1 MTPLRTLLA
10 AAAVVG
16 LVGAGAALYP
26 GSIPAH
32 ASPPS
37 APTALTDSSIPDVA
51 ERVVDSVVNIST
63 SHAVET
69 GPASFDPFFSD
80 PFSPGFGEP
89 GDRKAMSKGSGVVV
103 TASGRILTNAH
114 VVKDADDITV
124 TLHDG
129 NDYDAKVVGVDPKA
143 DLAVLQLKGNL
154 PTLKPLTF
162 GDSAALRLGEVVLAI
177 GDPFGVGKSVT
188 MGIVSAKGRAGMGI
202 EEYEDFIQT
211 DAAIN
216 PGNSG
221 GALVNLRGELIGINT
236 AIASKSGGYAGIG
249 FAIPTNMA
257 RPIMEMLIK
266 DGKVSRGYLGV
277 QIGNVTPA
285 TAKQAKLAV
294 QHGAYVAAVDPNGPA
309 ARAGLAEGDV
319 VVALNG
325 TEIRSDYMLRNTIAM
340 TRPGATVD
348 LDVIH
353 RSGGKGTVKA
363 KLGELPNN
371 DNVVRGRPA
380 GRQRRPQQQQQ
391 QQWPQQQ
398 QQWP

>member
-1 MTPLRTLLA
+1 MSPLRNFLA
-10 AAAVVG
+10 AVAVVG
-16 LVGAGAALYP
+16 VVGTGAALLSHP
-26 GSIPAH
+26 NHAH
-32 ASPPS
+32 ATPS
-37 APTALTDSSIPDVA
+37 VLTDGSIPDVA

-63 SHAVET
+63 SHAVEA
-69 GPASFDPFFSD
+69 GPASFDPFYSN
-80 PFSPGFGEP
+80 PFSPGFGDP
-89 GDRKAMSKGSGVVV
+89 GDRKAMSKGSGVIV

-114 VVKDADDITV
+114 VVKDADDIKV

-129 NDYDAKVVGVDPKA
+129 NDYEAKVIGVDPKA
-143 DLAVLQLKGNL
+143 DLAVIQLKGQV
-154 PTLKPLTF
+154 PVLKPLTF
-162 GDSAALRLGEVVLAI
+162 GDSSTLRLGDVVLAI

-188 MGIVSAKGRAGMGI
+188 MGIVSAKGRGGMGI

-277 QIGNVTPA
+277 SIGTLTPVI
-285 TAKQAKLAV
+285 AKEYNLSV
-294 QHGAYVAAVDPNGPA
+294 QRGALIASVDPKGPA
-309 ARAGLAEGDV
+309 SRIGLGEGDV

-325 TEIRSDYMLRNTIAM
+325 TEIRTGDVLRNTIAM
-340 TRPGATVD
+340 IKPGTTVE
-348 LDVIH
+348 LQVV
-353 RSGGKGTVKA
+353 RRAGNKETLKA
-363 KLGELPNN
+363 KLGELPA
-371 DNVVRGRPA
+371 DNVVPARQLRQRP
-380 GRQRRPQQQQQ
+380 QPRRPQQQQQ
-391 QQWPQQQ
+391 QQQQ

>member
-1 MTPLRTLLA
+1 MSPLRNFLA
-10 AAAVVG
+10 AVAVVG
-16 LVGAGAALYP
+16 VVGTGAALLSHP
-26 GSIPAH
+26 NHAH
-32 ASPPS
+32 ATPS
-37 APTALTDSSIPDVA
+37 VLTDGSIPDVA

-63 SHAVET
+63 SHAVEA
-69 GPASFDPFFSD
+69 GPASFDPFYSN
-80 PFSPGFGEP
+80 PFSPGFGDP
-89 GDRKAMSKGSGVVV
+89 GDRKAMSKGSGVIV

-114 VVKDADDITV
+114 VVKDADDIKV

-129 NDYDAKVVGVDPKA
+129 NDYEAKVIGVDPKA
-143 DLAVLQLKGNL
+143 DLAVIQLKGQV
-154 PTLKPLTF
+154 PVLKPLTF
-162 GDSAALRLGEVVLAI
+162 GDSSTLRLGDVVLAI

-188 MGIVSAKGRAGMGI
+188 MGIVSAKGRGGMGI

-277 QIGNVTPA
+277 SIGTLTPVI
-285 TAKQAKLAV
+285 AKEYNLSV
-294 QHGAYVAAVDPNGPA
+294 QRGALIASVDPKGPA
-309 ARAGLAEGDV
+309 SRIGLGEGDV

-325 TEIRSDYMLRNTIAM
+325 TEIRTGDVLRNTIAM
-340 TRPGATVD
+340 IKPGTTVE
-348 LDVIH
+348 LQVV
-353 RSGGKGTVKA
+353 RRAGNKETLKA
-363 KLGELPNN
+363 KLGELPA
-371 DNVVRGRPA
+371 DNVVPARQLRQRP
-380 GRQRRPQQQQQ
+380 QPRRPQQQQQ
-391 QQWPQQQ
+391 QQWP
-398 QQWP
+398 

>member
-1 MTPLRTLLA
+1 MTPLRTFLA
-10 AAAVVG
+10 TAAVVG
-16 LVGAGAALYP
+16 LLGTGAALRS
-26 GSIPAH
+26 GATPAS
-32 ASPPS
+32 AAPS
-37 APTALTDSSIPDVA
+37 VLTDGTIPDVA

-80 PFSPGFGEP
+80 PFSPGNGDA
-89 GDRKAMSKGSGVVV
+89 GDRKAMSKGSGVIV

-129 NDYDAKVVGVDPKA
+129 NDYEAKVIGVDPKA
-143 DLAVLQLKGNL
+143 DLAVLQLKGTP

-162 GDSAALRLGEVVLAI
+162 GDSSTLRLGEVVLAI

-188 MGIVSAKGRAGMGI
+188 MGIVSAKGRGGMGI

-221 GALVNLRGELIGINT
+221 GALVNLKGELVGVNT

-277 QIGNVTPA
+277 GIGTVTPII
-285 TAKQAKLAV
+285 AKELGL
-294 QHGAYVAAVDPNGPA
+294 GAQRGVVVANLDPNGPGGK
-309 ARAGLAEGDV
+309 AGLQKGDV

-325 TEIRSDYMLRNTIAM
+325 AEIRTDSVLRNTIAM
-340 TRPGATVD
+340 LKPGTTVELQVVHKD
-348 LDVIH
+348 G
-353 RSGGKGTVKA
+353 SKGMIKS
-363 KLGELPNN
+363 KLGELPA
-371 DNVVRGRPA
+371 DNLVPQRNL
-380 GRQRRPQQQQQ
+380 RQQPQRRVRPQQQQQ
-391 QQWPQQQ
+391 QTWP
-398 QQWP
+398 